1 MKAFIVKK
9 EKRNSII
16 YLCDEGSPIASD
28 CEEIW
33 REYIQD
39 L

>member
-1 MKAFIVKK
+1 MKASIVKK

-16 YLCDEGSPIASD
+16 YLCDKRSPIASN